1 MFKNGVMLFLYN
13 CPAHIKYVDFFLL
26 NEFCKKMIKNNIIVK
41 NIFIKSDLEVD
52 SMQAWVTSSASLNT
66 KILTSLVYDPSSL

>member
-1 MFKNGVMLFLYN
+1 MW
-13 CPAHIKYVDFFLL
+13 IFFLL

-52 SMQAWVTSSASLNT
+52 SMQAWVTSSVGLNT